1 MVVTFNITRQGKDMV
16 IDVECDHI
24 PSLGEVIH
32 VAGEKY
38 TVEDMEKSIEFGKLK
53 TKIFL
58 WQP

>member
-1 MVVTFNITRQGKDMV
+1 MVITVNITRQGKDMAMD
-16 IDVECDHI
+16 IESDHI

-38 TVEDMEKSIEFGKLK
+38 TVEDIEKSIEFGKLK

-58 WQP
+58 WLL